1 MWTEIKNTKI
11 ISNYGAG
18 SGGVHLFQNGENVL
32 FENVLIAD
40 NQSQWGP
47 GGIYSFSSE
56 IYLLN
61 SSIVN
66 NATENP
72 QKPGGL
78 YASNYGNARMVNS
91 LFYGNSPNDLGAFT
105 E

>member
-47 GGIYSFSSE
+47 GGIHSFSVKFTCLILPSLIMLQKILKNLE
-56 IYLLN
+56 
-61 SSIVN
+61 
-66 NATENP
+66 AFMP
-72 QKPGGL
+72 QIMEMQEL
-78 YASNYGNARMVNS
+78 
-91 LFYGNSPNDLGAFT
+91 
-105 E
+105 